1 MPDHVM
7 NYVECDLPTGLTLS
21 EWRRAR
27 YEAQP
32 PRTRRSVRHFL
43 RSR

>member
-7 NYVECDLPTGLTLS
+7 NYVECDLPTGLTLP

-32 PRTRRSVRHFL
+32 VRTRRSVRRFL